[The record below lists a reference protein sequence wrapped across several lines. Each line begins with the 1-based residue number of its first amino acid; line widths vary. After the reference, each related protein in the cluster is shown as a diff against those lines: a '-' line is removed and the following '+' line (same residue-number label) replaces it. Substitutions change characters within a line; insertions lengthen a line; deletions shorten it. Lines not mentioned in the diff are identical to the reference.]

1 METNKN
7 IQVLDA
13 SGLNQLVKSIK
24 DGTLPAGKA
33 KSVDAANIEGVLP
46 LNKVPAAAL
55 ERLFPVADDDAR
67 LALTVDDVQNGDT
80 VKVEATGKMYFVKDD
95 TKLGTGNAADAFSEY
110 AVGASAKAAF
120 ADAAPWSGITDK
132 PKEFPPESH
141 THDADEVGV
150 EAIPEATIEA
160 IINGTYTDE

>member
-1 METNKN
+1 METNKT
-7 IQVLDA
+7 IQVLDV
-13 SGLNQLVKSIK
+13 SGLNLIITSLK
-24 DGTLPAGKA
+24 DGTLIVGKA
-33 KSVDAANIEGVLP
+33 GSVEAANIEGVLP
-46 LNKVPAAAL
+46 LNKIPAAAL
-55 ERLFPVADDDAR
+55 ERVFVVADDDAR

-80 VKVEATGKMYFVKDD
+80 VKVNETGKMYFVNDD
-95 TKLGTGNAADAFSEY
+95 TKLGTGNATDAFTEY